1 VEGSGVKTELT
12 GGPTVRRLIV
22 VVVATASGAILAGCG
37 SDEKKDTTGSPSGA
51 TVHLEADNFY
61 FKPTDIKL
69 APDEPATVVVKNE
82 GEAKHNLTAEGLG
95 VDKDIEPGAT
105 AEVPVTPKAGT
116 YPFHCE
122 YHPDKMKGTITVA

>member
-1 VEGSGVKTELT
+1 
-12 GGPTVRRLIV
+12 VRRLIA
-22 VVVATASGAILAGCG
+22 VVAVATVSGAILAGCG
-37 SDEKKDTTGSPSGA
+37 SDGKKEGTPASGTT
-51 TVHLEADNFY
+51 VELEADNFY

-69 APDEPATVVVKNE
+69 APDKAATIVVKNE

-95 VDKDIEPGAT
+95 LDKDIEPGAT